1 MEKKDLVSLRTKLGI
16 SQTKLA
22 VLTGVSRFKISQ
34 FECGYGG
41 LDESELAK
49 IRRYLCETA
58 ASLGEEFR
66 GVAK

>member
-1 MEKKDLVSLRTKLGI
+1 MEKKDLVSLRSKLGI

-34 FECGYGG
+34 FECGYGR
-41 LDESELAK
+41 LDEAELGK
-49 IRRYLCETA
+49 IRQFLCETA
-58 ASLGEEFR
+58 SSLGEEFL